1 MSTSSLDRGDGAPQ
15 ADLAW
20 QILTSE
26 SRRLFAVYDGA
37 RDAPRLFERLEQ
49 SGLPMACLIG
59 GPLASPLRE
68 AAPWC
73 VQIDPR
79 SLTARA
85 IFRDYWGRAAAI
97 FVGAAP
103 EAGVVAVSR
112 QLKQLLRVQL
122 PSGSRAMFR
131 FYDPRVLR
139 VFVPTCDQEQW
150 RVVMGNHESL
160 WCESADGS
168 GLLRWGPQTTQA
180 SNAEYQLQP
189 EEGAPLAG

>member
-1 MSTSSLDRGDGAPQ
+1 MNTSSLDRGDGAAPS
-15 ADLAW
+15 DLAW
-20 QILTSE
+20 QVLTSE

-59 GPLASPLRE
+59 GPLTSPLRE

-73 VQIDPR
+73 VQIDPS
-79 SLTARA
+79 SLAART
-85 IFRDYWGRAAAI
+85 IFRDYWGRAASI
-97 FVGAAP
+97 FVGASP
-103 EAGVVAVSR
+103 EIGVVAVSR

-139 VFVPTCDQEQW
+139 VFLPTCDQEQW
-150 RVVMGNHESL
+150 RVVMGSHESL

-180 SNAEYQLQP
+180 GIAEYQLQP
-189 EEGAPLAG
+189 ANDASLQG